1 MNRKTDYQVKQ
12 STGPKPILVLAYALI
27 MFGTVGLLV
36 IVLGIVARSEPP
48 ASQQARRNVTWDV
61 RLDGQ
66 VDRVPPVVEASN
78 PDVRPHCLNGCWWQ
92 GNPTIGNVGGGL

>member
-1 MNRKTDYQVKQ
+1 MNRNTDYQVKR
-12 STGPKPILVLAYALI
+12 STGPQLIPVLAGVLIVFGLIALP
-27 MFGTVGLLV
+27 VV
-36 IVLGIVARSEPP
+36 VLGIVARSEPP
-48 ASQQARRNVTWDV
+48 QHQVRRNVTWDV

-66 VDRVPPVVEASN
+66 VDRVQPIEASN